1 VYDILLSDKYNQSYI
16 KKNVLAVRK
25 ISIFKILSTKI
36 ISFQQTT
43 VRINLCQKSNPW
55 TWRTT

>member
-1 VYDILLSDKYNQSYI
+1 MTFFFQTNTIRVI
-16 KKNVLAVRK
+16 KKNVLALRK